1 MKRTCSRNPE
11 PGTRNP
17 EPGTRNPEPGTR
29 NPEPGTR
36 NPEPG
41 AMILLRV
48 SANKGNDSLRACVDR
63 MAVRSLVEELRL
75 NPKEEQ

>member
-1 MKRTCSRNPE
+1 MRDARQTTDVGHHRCPRRACARRVVVRIHE
-11 PGTRNP
+11 THLL
-17 EPGTRNPEPGTR
+17 
-29 NPEPGTR
+29 
-36 NPEPG
+36 PEPG

>member
-1 MKRTCSRNPE
+1 
-11 PGTRNP
+11 
-17 EPGTRNPEPGTR
+17 
-29 NPEPGTR
+29 
-36 NPEPG
+36 
-41 AMILLRV
+41 MILLRV